1 MKKQAILFFGLLLIV
16 LGFKLNAQQVTN
28 AQLVKVVNTKLPNTN
43 LQNKIIALHV
53 WSSSNKESRETN
65 KEFDKVYKA
74 YEFAKLKNGNQGVV
88 FISVNLDDNT
98 VGSITAGK
106 DGIGKA
112 VIVNKNEF
120 AFLANLASGYNV
132 VYDNTGSKVYENLE
146 SNKVF
151 SSFNSLIT
159 R

>member
-1 MKKQAILFFGLLLIV
+1 MKKQAVLLFSALLV
-16 LGFKLNAQQVTN
+16 VFGFKLNAQQVTDV
-28 AQLVKVVNTKLPNTN
+28 QIVKIIHTRLPNIN

-53 WSSSNKESRETN
+53 LSSANKESRETN

-74 YEFAKLKNGNQGVV
+74 YEFAKLKNGTQGVV
-88 FISVNLDDNT
+88 FISVNIDDNT

-106 DGIGKA
+106 DGISKA
-112 VIVNKNEF
+112 VIVNKSEY
-120 AFLANLASGYNV
+120 AFLSNLTSGYNV
-132 VYDNTGSKVYENLE
+132 VYDNTGGKVYENIE